1 MSIAKRPAAI
11 GSNLALLAGRAGK
24 TMVVALIAA
33 IALVA
38 PAKYVGAS
46 ALNDRDIENVSQIE
60 RSFRSVMRELTEALQ
75 SPNVVPAETECIR
88 NTLQDL
94 AQASDELSKYEYL
107 ITIEKQI
114 RDSSDNDATKDVV
127 KFAIDKTLEILNI
140 ERRHMTRLSDQC
152 SRFPMYSGQNKR
164 AVQFIDSTMTTLQ
177 SILGHL

>member
-1 MSIAKRPAAI
+1 
-11 GSNLALLAGRAGK
+11 
-24 TMVVALIAA
+24 MVVALIAA

-114 RDSSDNDATKDVV
+114 RDSGNDDAMKDVV
-127 KFAIDKTLEILNI
+127 KFAIDKRSMLEI
-140 ERRHMTRLSDQC
+140 SD
-152 SRFPMYSGQNKR
+152 
-164 AVQFIDSTMTTLQ
+164 VQWPK
-177 SILGHL
+177 